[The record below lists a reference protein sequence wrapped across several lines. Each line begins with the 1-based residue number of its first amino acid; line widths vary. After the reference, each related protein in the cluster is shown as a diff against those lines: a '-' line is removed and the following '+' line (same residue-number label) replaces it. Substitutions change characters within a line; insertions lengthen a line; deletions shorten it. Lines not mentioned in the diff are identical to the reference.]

1 LSTCTASKA
10 PYALA
15 HRFFADIVKL
25 DGHVTPASRCPQIWR
40 LVNAAVTFYYHY
52 GALYRYIA
60 ATMSIAIADALLIEA
75 AIFLSIG
82 VIVGFVLCA
91 KFVQKDPWTSGM

>member
-1 LSTCTASKA
+1 LCHG
-10 PYALA
+10 PRRLA
-15 HRFFADIVKL
+15 NGRKF
-25 DGHVTPASRCPQIWR
+25 GGTPF
-40 LVNAAVTFYYHY
+40 VNAPVTFYYHY
-52 GALYRYIA
+52 GALHRYIA
-60 ATMSIAIADALLIEA
+60 AKMSIAIADALLIEA

>member
-1 LSTCTASKA
+1 
-10 PYALA
+10 
-15 HRFFADIVKL
+15 
-25 DGHVTPASRCPQIWR
+25 
-40 LVNAAVTFYYHY
+40 
-52 GALYRYIA
+52 
-60 ATMSIAIADALLIEA
+60 MSIAIADALLIEA

>member
-1 LSTCTASKA
+1 MSEWLTKVAI
-10 PYALA
+10 ALCYGP
-15 HRFFADIVKL
+15 RRLADGRKFGGTL
-25 DGHVTPASRCPQIWR
+25 F
-40 LVNAAVTFYYHY
+40 VNAAVTFYYRY
-52 GALYRYIA
+52 GALHRYIA
-60 ATMSIAIADALLIEA
+60 PTMSIAIANALLIEA